1 MEPKDLLKV
10 WDAPDHSRL
19 IPKQVSIRLPILV
32 AAKIAALQEMYPSKS
47 KSQIIVDLLA
57 TALDQLE
64 SGLPSKRGVLIEEM
78 PEEPMDPDLLHAGP
92 FGEQEINLKT
102 VRIYEDAGL
111 RGHFLRLTKNHLRDM
126 EKELGVEEPMRL
138 PSPVIIGDEEE

>member
-19 IPKQVSIRLPILV
+19 IPKQISIRLPILV
-32 AAKIAALQEMYPSKS
+32 GAKIAALQEMYPSKS

-64 SGLPSKRGVLIEEM
+64 SGLPSKRGMLLE
-78 PEEPMDPDLLHAGP
+78 EEPEGAIDPDLDNP
-92 FGEQEINLKT
+92 RGEAVVFRKT
-102 VRIYEDAGL
+102 MRVYEDAGL
-111 RGHFLRLTKNHLRDM
+111 RGHFLRLTKKHLRGL
-126 EKELGVEEPMRL
+126 EKELGIEEPMKIDDA
-138 PSPVIIGDEEE
+138 VIIGDEE